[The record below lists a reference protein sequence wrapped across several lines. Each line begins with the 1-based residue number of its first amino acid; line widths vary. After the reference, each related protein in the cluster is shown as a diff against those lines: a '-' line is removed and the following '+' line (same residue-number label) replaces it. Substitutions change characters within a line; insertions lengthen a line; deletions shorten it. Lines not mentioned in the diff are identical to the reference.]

1 MSLEKAIRCIRK
13 NKRFLI
19 TAHMGLEGDAL
30 GAELGFYNLLKKLGK
45 QAIIVNQDALPHS
58 YDFLPRI
65 NVIRQYKK
73 DFLKDIKFDCFAVLD
88 CADLDRAGRVRR
100 LNTENKPILNIDH
113 HISNQRFGRINWIE
127 PNASSCSEMI
137 YKLYKKMCVP
147 LDKESAI
154 CLYVGILTDTGSF
167 HYSNTHSSTHQAAAE
182 LLSCG
187 VDAPSIY
194 RKVYESI
201 PLEDLKSLSRILPK
215 IKCGAGGKIAWF
227 QLKQNILKNKNPC
240 FDLSE
245 RLLSFGRSIKG
256 IEVVALFRSNFS
268 LRDTVRVNLRSQGKV
283 DVNRIA
289 ARFGGGGHKTAS
301 GITIKGEIEEAR
313 KKVLAEIQKQLRRRK

>member
-1 MSLEKAIRCIRK
+1 MSLKKTISCIRK

-30 GAELGFYNLLKKLGK
+30 GAELAFYNLLKKLGK
-45 QAIIVNQDALPHS
+45 QAIIVNQDALPYS
-58 YDFLPRI
+58 YDFLPGI
-65 NVIRQYKK
+65 NVIKQYRKK
-73 DFLKDIKFDCFAVLD
+73 FVQDIKFDCFAVLD
-88 CADLDRAGRVRR
+88 CADLNRSGRVEK
-100 LNTENKPILNIDH
+100 LNTDNKPILNIDH
-113 HISNQRFGRINWIE
+113 HISNRRFGQINWIE
-127 PNASSCSEMI
+127 PNVSSCSEMI
-137 YKLYKKMCVP
+137 YNLYKKMRVP

-167 HYSNTHSSTHQAAAE
+167 HYSNTSSSTHQAAAE

-201 PLEDLKSLSRILPK
+201 PFQDLRSLSMILPT
-215 IKCGAGGKIAWF
+215 IRCEAGGRIAWF
-227 QLKQNILKNKNPC
+227 QLKQDILKNKKPF

-245 RLLSFGRSIKG
+245 RLLSFGRSIKD
-256 IEVVALFRSNFS
+256 IEVVALFRSNFGA
-268 LRDTVRVNLRSQGKV
+268 RNAVRVNLRSQGKI
-283 DVNRIA
+283 DVNKIA

-301 GITIKGEIEEAR
+301 GITIKGEIEEVS
-313 KKVLAEIQKQLRRRK
+313 KKVLVEIRKYLRQRK